1 MSNFFLYAS
10 AVLIWGSTWI
20 LINYQIGTV
29 APEVSVV
36 YRYLIATIVIMAY
49 AFFKGLN
56 LKFNPRDHFLFLMLG
71 VFMFSFN
78 YIATYTAQLYI
89 ASALNAVAFSTMVWM
104 NIINTRIFFGT
115 RIEPKV
121 WLGSVLGM
129 AGIVFLFWPEV
140 SAMSLTDKTLI
151 GAAFSLSGA
160 LMASFG
166 NMVSH
171 RAQGQGIPVLQA
183 NAWGMFYG
191 TLITA
196 IVAWRKGL
204 DFNFE
209 YTFSYIATLIYLAV
223 FGTIIAFGAYLKLMG
238 RIGPAKAGYSVV
250 MFPVVAF
257 ILSVMFEGLA
267 IEMHIVFG
275 VILVLIGNLVILGV
289 GEIRRAFRKLKC
301 RYPWL
306 FRNKELAH

>member
-1 MSNFFLYAS
+1 MSNLFLYVS

-20 LINYQIGTV
+20 LINFQIGTV

-36 YRYLIATIVIMAY
+36 YRYLIATVVIMGY
-49 AFFKGLN
+49 AIFRGLN
-56 LKFNPRDHFLFLMLG
+56 LKFSLRDHLLFVLLG

-104 NIINTRIFFGT
+104 NILNTRIFVGT

-129 AGIVFLFWPEV
+129 AGIVLLFWPEV

-151 GAAFSLSGA
+151 GAGFSLSGA
-160 LMASFG
+160 LLASFG
-166 NMVSH
+166 NIVSH
-171 RAQGQGIPVLQA
+171 RAQGRGIPVLQA

-196 IVAWRKGL
+196 MVAWRKGL

-209 YTFSYIATLIYLAV
+209 YTFSYISALIYLAV
-223 FGTIIAFGAYLKLMG
+223 FGTIVAFGAYLKLMG
-238 RIGPAKAGYSVV
+238 RIGPARAGYAVV

-267 IEMHIVFG
+267 IEFHIVAG
-275 VILVLIGNLVILGV
+275 VVLVLLGNLVILGV
-289 GEIRRAFRKLKC
+289 NEIRRGWRRLKC
-301 RYPWL
+301 RHP
-306 FRNKELAH
+306 FFFGTKELVH